1 MRVPHHSALRGL
13 RPAQPPAVESPIDTR
28 IAVLYLPSTARDRM
42 VIRDRLSRTGA
53 TVSLASDIPEA
64 LRMLSTRAYGLVVV
78 DLAGGEQ
85 AVATVRLLRTQ
96 SPTIPVAGV
105 MDPAEPLN
113 AAEALNAGAVDVLP
127 WPFEE
132 RDILSVLTAAR
143 DRRAVD
149 LDSLFD
155 VDDQLHTHSPAMRT
169 VADAVRE
176 ATSRKIGVLLVG
188 APGTGRTVV
197 ARTRHLLDD
206 EYVNRPFVTVDCD
219 ANGGADLE
227 RRLFGTLE
235 EAEGKAQSSAEP
247 VARGAAILA
256 AQGGTLFLKNL
267 ASAPARVQARLAGI
281 LRDREVLSVEVNEI
295 VTLDVRV
302 MAAAGPD
309 VDGVVAEGRLRHD
322 LFERVA
328 GIRIDVPPFQRRRED
343 LPLLAV
349 QFLRQVCEADRMG
362 AKRFSRAALAVIA
375 AMPWRGNAPAMAEAI
390 AAIARGTRQSVIQ
403 LDDVLDQVGLDAAN
417 EGAGEALTLR
427 QARARFEREFISRA
441 LASHHGRVGEAAKQL
456 GIQRTNLYRKVRQ
469 LKVSKSLLSTQR

>member
-28 IAVLYLPSTARDRM
+28 TAVLYLPSTARDRM

-53 TVSLASDIPEA
+53 TVSLATDIPEA
-64 LRMLSTRAYGLVVV
+64 LRMLGARAYGLIVV

-85 AVATVRLLRTQ
+85 AVATVRLLRAQ

-105 MDPAEPLN
+105 MDPSEPLN
-113 AAEALNAGAVDVLP
+113 AAEALNAGAIDVLP

-132 RDILSVLTAAR
+132 RDILSVFTTAR

-149 LDSLFD
+149 VDFSCD
-155 VDDQLHTHSPAMRT
+155 VDDRLHIHSPAMRT
-169 VADAVRE
+169 VADAVRA
-176 ATSRKIGVLLVG
+176 ATSRKMGMLLVG

-206 EYVNRPFVTVDCD
+206 EYVNRPFVTVECD
-219 ANGGADLE
+219 ASGGGDLE
-227 RRLFGTLE
+227 GRLFGAHE
-235 EAEGKAQSSAEP
+235 NAEGNAQPSAEP

-295 VTLDVRV
+295 VPVDVRV
-302 MAAAGPD
+302 IAAAGPD
-309 VDGVVAEGRLRHD
+309 VDGAVADGRLRRD

-328 GIRIDVPPFQRRRED
+328 GVRIDVPPFQRRRED

-349 QFLRQVCEADRMG
+349 QFLQQACDADRIG

-375 AMPWRGNAPAMAEAI
+375 AMPWRGNAPEMAEAI
-390 AAIARGTRQSVIQ
+390 AAIARSTRQSVIQ
-403 LDDVLDQVGLDAAN
+403 LDDVLDQVSLHATN
-417 EGAGEALTLR
+417 EGADETLTLR

-441 LASHHGRVGEAAKQL
+441 LARHHGRVGEAAQHL

-469 LKVSKSLLSTQR
+469 LKVPKSLLSTHR